1 MKLIHVF
8 LFAGLYLWEVICST
22 ATLARLVLGPKA
34 DLHPHFV
41 DVPLALEG
49 EFPRFLFAC
58 LVSMTPGSLSVSLD
72 EERGILC
79 VHLLDVTD
87 SAAAVAA
94 LKSRI
99 EAPLLRIF
107 PTSSPPS

>member
-1 MKLIHVF
+1 MKLFHIIH
-8 LFAGLYLWEVICST
+8 FAVLYLWEVIRST
-22 ATLARLVLGPKA
+22 ANLVCLVLSPRL

-72 EERGILC
+72 AERGVLC
-79 VHLLDVTD
+79 VHLLDVMD
-87 SAAAVAA
+87 SEAAVAE

-107 PTSSPPS
+107 HNPSPQP

>member
-1 MKLIHVF
+1 MKLIYIIQ
-8 LFAGLYLWEVICST
+8 FALLYLWEVVRST
-22 ATLARLVLGPKA
+22 GSLAWLVLRP
-34 DLHPHFV
+34 DLKLRPRFV
-41 DVPLALEG
+41 DVPLELEG

-58 LVSMTPGSLSVSLD
+58 LVSMTPGSLTVSLD
-72 EERGILC
+72 ARRGLLC

-87 SAAAVAA
+87 PDVSTAA

-107 PTSSPPS
+107 NKPPRPS

>member
-1 MKLIHVF
+1 MKLIHVIH
-8 LFAGLYLWEVICST
+8 FAVLYLWEVIRST
-22 ATLARLVLGPKA
+22 VTLAGLVLSPKLN
-34 DLHPHFV
+34 LHPHFV

-49 EFPRFLFAC
+49 GFPRFLFAC

-72 EERGILC
+72 AERGILC
-79 VHLLDVTD
+79 VHLLDVRD
-87 SAAAVAA
+87 SEAAVAA

-107 PTSSPPS
+107 V

>member
-1 MKLIHVF
+1 MKLIHVIH
-8 LFAGLYLWEVICST
+8 FAVLYLWEVIRST
-22 ATLARLVLGPKA
+22 VTLARLVLSPKL

-49 EFPRFLFAC
+49 GFPRFLFAC

-72 EERGILC
+72 AERGILC
-79 VHLLDVTD
+79 VHLLDVRD
-87 SAAAVAA
+87 SEAAVAA

-107 PTSSPPS
+107 VNPSTQP